1 MREATTADP
10 AEAYRG
16 DWRAAGSDTPI
27 RADSGLTQPGKP
39 DVPTEQSS
47 PIIQSSD
54 RQVVRTTDLPQHLSV
69 LANAPAREARFAAN
83 ENAAPRSVHTQA
95 LLAADVYND
104 VAAPPPG
111 TRVADASDLQ
121 RLGLTS
127 EMLEQPG
134 ESGFRARVYVSG
146 EPGQEQ
152 YTVAFRG
159 SQEGSDWLA
168 NAQQALG
175 QESVHY
181 ANALE
186 IGRKLARSDADVVM
200 VGHSLGG
207 GLAADAAIAAGTPA
221 TTFNAAGLHQTTI
234 EQATAVAAAND
245 RPPAL
250 VTNYRVPGEVLTGL
264 QEGGDRVIGGAL
276 GGWLGGLGGGALGA
290 TLVDAP
296 EAYGTQ
302 QDLPLVT
309 PEGTP
314 WYDAINPVDR
324 HHMDWVLA
332 GTAALEGR

>member
-16 DWRAAGSDTPI
+16 DWRASSDAAPI
-27 RADSGLTQPGKP
+27 RANTGLAQPARSEA
-39 DVPTEQSS
+39 PTGPGS
-47 PIIQSSD
+47 PVVQLSD
-54 RQVVRTTDLPQHLSV
+54 RNVVRTTDLPEHLSV
-69 LANAPAREARFAAN
+69 LAKAPAGEARFAAN
-83 ENAAPRSVHTQA
+83 ENAAPRSIHTQA

-121 RLGLTS
+121 RLGLTP

-134 ESGFRARVYVSG
+134 ETAFRARVYVSG
-146 EPGQEQ
+146 EPGHEQ

-159 SQEGSDWLA
+159 SQEGGDWLA

-175 QESVHY
+175 RESIHY

-290 TLVDAP
+290 MLVDAP

-324 HHMDWVLA
+324 HLMDWVLA
-332 GTAALEGR
+332 GTAALQGR